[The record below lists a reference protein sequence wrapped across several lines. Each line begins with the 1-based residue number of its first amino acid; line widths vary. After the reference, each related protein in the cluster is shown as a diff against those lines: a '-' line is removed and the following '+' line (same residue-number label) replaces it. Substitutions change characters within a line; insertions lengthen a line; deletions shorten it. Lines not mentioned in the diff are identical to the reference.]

1 MKSTQPNFEIFKQ
14 CIVRSLFPNQ
24 AVNGIAQKAALSVLG
39 REFKTYHLKIKDLE
53 KEVNVFLDNLDIRQ
67 VPFMVNNVKEVKY
80 PKWIREGR
88 YIIDYNRKGFLDL
101 IKI

>member
-1 MKSTQPNFEIFKQ
+1 MKNTQPNFEIFKQ
-14 CIVRSLFPNQ
+14 CIIKNLFSNQ
-24 AVNGIAQKAALSVLG
+24 AVNGIAQKVALSVLG
-39 REFKTYHLKIKDLE
+39 GKFKTHYLKTDDLK
-53 KEVNVFLDNLDIRQ
+53 KEVNIFLNNLDIRQ
-67 VPFMVNNVKEVKY
+67 VPFMVSNVKEVNY